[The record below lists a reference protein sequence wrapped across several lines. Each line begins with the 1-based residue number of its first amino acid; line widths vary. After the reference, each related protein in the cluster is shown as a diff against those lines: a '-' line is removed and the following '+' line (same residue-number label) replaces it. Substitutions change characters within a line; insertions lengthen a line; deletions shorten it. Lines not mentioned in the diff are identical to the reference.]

1 MLTVLQFYTA
11 KRLMQSGVTA
21 LERLEYVRYFK
32 VALFHGK
39 MNKTFQDYKAC
50 MPDEQNIDDVLSL
63 SYFKAWLGLDNI
75 TNVDSKIKKDGNYEP
90 HDQYITEIG
99 LQFLCNAFTNYLE
112 TCGDNLDV
120 RDSEG
125 AQNVILDFLK
135 QSEIKFFYDPEDT
148 QENSKFDDLL
158 RTQCQIVWKLDEKF

>member
-1 MLTVLQFYTA
+1 
-11 KRLMQSGVTA
+11 MQSGVTA
-21 LERLEYVRYFK
+21 LERLEYVCYFK

-90 HDQYITEIG
+90 HDQ
-99 LQFLCNAFTNYLE
+99 
-112 TCGDNLDV
+112 
-120 RDSEG
+120 
-125 AQNVILDFLK
+125 
-135 QSEIKFFYDPEDT
+135 
-148 QENSKFDDLL
+148 
-158 RTQCQIVWKLDEKF
+158 